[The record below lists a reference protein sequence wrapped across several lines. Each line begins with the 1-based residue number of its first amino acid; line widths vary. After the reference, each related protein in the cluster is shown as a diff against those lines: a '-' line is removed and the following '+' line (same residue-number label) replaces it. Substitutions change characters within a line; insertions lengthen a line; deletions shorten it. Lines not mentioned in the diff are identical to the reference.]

1 MWRENFW
8 HKYSRFSSARTY
20 MYSKSEKRFPGEKRQ
35 SSSFRTTILKW
46 GGEKVLRRTFYINHK
61 AGSWRKIS
69 WNISVNPAKLIHN
82 FHSLWYN
89 TVTGPQKQNWCI
101 VAIIYFNF
109 QTHFMHRF
117 HQTFLQTKSN
127 FFYSFSLLV
136 FSKIYNYVRLGGE
149 TKLMKINNKIQSF
162 KVWPQF
168 CQKGGK

>member
-35 SSSFRTTILKW
+35 SSSFWTTILKW

-109 QTHFMHRF
+109 QTHFMHCDFIKLFIKPNQIFSTVSRCW
-117 HQTFLQTKSN
+117 
-127 FFYSFSLLV
+127 YSAKFIIMFVLV
-136 FSKIYNYVRLGGE
+136 AKQN
-149 TKLMKINNKIQSF
+149 
-162 KVWPQF
+162 
-168 CQKGGK
+168 